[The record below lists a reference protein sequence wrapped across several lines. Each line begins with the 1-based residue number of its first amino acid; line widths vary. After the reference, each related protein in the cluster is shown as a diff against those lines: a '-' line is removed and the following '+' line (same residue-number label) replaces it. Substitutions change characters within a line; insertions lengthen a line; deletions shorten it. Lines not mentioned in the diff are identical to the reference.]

1 MKLRGTESR
10 RARGAEPWTRRRTTG
25 VMAVTMVTTAAV
37 GLGVVPTALAASP
50 PTITSA
56 FTPALIGLS
65 DSAATALSF
74 TITNPNATGTLSAV
88 ALTDTLPA
96 GLAVDDPNGES
107 GTCGSTSVITAAPA
121 TQAISLSGGS
131 IKAGAACTFSVSIT
145 AAQTGTFQNVTSAV
159 SSSAGAGS
167 AGGAATL
174 TVIPP
179 PTVTVS
185 HIKNNAK
192 YTYGEVVKPTY
203 SCTQPDDATGLT
215 DCSAEDDLGN
225 DIASGGALKTKIPGS
240 HSLTVSATSDDGAVT
255 TDEIDY
261 TVLPNNQFVI
271 AKVKPKHAG
280 ALQFQLALPG
290 AGKVKVVEL
299 AGRKTFGQFIG
310 SVASQRK
317 LNVAVK
323 PTAAGR
329 ALLKQSTSVKVTLRV
344 TYTPK
349 GGVKRTVTRR
359 GIALSSK

>member
-1 MKLRGTESR
+1 
-10 RARGAEPWTRRRTTG
+10 
-25 VMAVTMVTTAAV
+25 MAITVVATAAI
-37 GLGVVPTALAASP
+37 GFGTVPTALAASA

-56 FTPALIGLS
+56 FTPSLIGLS

-74 TITNPNATGTLSAV
+74 TITNPNTTGTLSAV
-88 ALTDTLPA
+88 AFSDALPA
-96 GLAVDDPNGES
+96 GLDVDDPNGEN
-107 GTCGSTSVITAAPA
+107 GTCGSSGVITANPA

-131 IKAGAACTFSVSIT
+131 VKAGASCTFSVSIT
-145 AAQTGTFQNVTSAV
+145 AAQTGTFQNTTSPV
-159 SSSAGAGS
+159 SSSAGASS
-167 AGGAATL
+167 AGSAATL

-192 YTYGEVVKPTY
+192 YAYGEVVRPTY
-203 SCTQPDDATGLT
+203 SCAQPEDAAGLT
-215 DCSAEDDLGN
+215 GCSAEDDLGN
-225 DIASGGALKTKIPGS
+225 DIASGGALKTQIPGS

-261 TVLPNNQFVI
+261 IVLPNNQFII
-271 AKVKPKHAG
+271 AKVTPRHHG

-290 AGKVKVVEL
+290 AGKVTVVEL
-299 AGRKTFGQFIG
+299 AGTKTFGQHLG

-317 LNVAVK
+317 LNLTVK
-323 PTAAGR
+323 PTATGR
-329 ALLKQSTSVKVTLRV
+329 ALLKQSKSVKVTLQV

-359 GIALSSK
+359 GIALSST

>member
-10 RARGAEPWTRRRTTG
+10 RARGVRPRARRRTTG
-25 VMAVTMVTTAAV
+25 VMAVTVVATAAI

-74 TITNPNATGTLSAV
+74 TVTNPNASGTLSAV
-88 ALTDTLPA
+88 SFTDTLAA
-96 GLAVDDPNGES
+96 GLAVDDPSGEN
-107 GTCGSTSVITAAPA
+107 GTCGSTGVITAAPA
-121 TQAISLSGGS
+121 TQTISLSGGS
-131 IKAGAACTFSVSIT
+131 IKAGAACTFSVSVT
-145 AAQTGTFQNVTSAV
+145 ASQTGTFQNTTSAV
-159 SSSAGAGS
+159 SSSAGDSS
-167 AGGAATL
+167 AGAATTL

-192 YTYGEVVKPTY
+192 YTYGEAVRPTY
-203 SCTQPDDATGLT
+203 SCTQPQDATGLT

-225 DIASGGALKTKIPGS
+225 DIASGGALKTKLPGS

-261 TVLPNNQFVI
+261 TVLPNNRFVI
-271 AKVKPKHAG
+271 AKVKPKHHG

-299 AGRKTFGQFIG
+299 AGKKTFGQFTG
-310 SVASQRK
+310 SVATQRK

-329 ALLKQSTSVKVTLRV
+329 AILKQSTPVKVTLKV